1 MRLKLL
7 QWRQRLRPSRTGA
20 GWRLWHGRLHHGPSE
35 ARVIVPASR
44 YRGARSGPC
53 DRRMSEPEEIP
64 RRMSVSATPETEIGV
79 YANFVAVWHE
89 AHCFVLDFAAYT
101 QPPQLTAD
109 VESGEQFVDLRAR
122 LVSRVRIPP

>member
-1 MRLKLL
+1 MLPVRRYRNARLA
-7 QWRQRLRPSRTGA
+7 PT
-20 GWRLWHGRLHHGPSE
+20 
-35 ARVIVPASR
+35 IVP
-44 YRGARSGPC
+44 
-53 DRRMSEPEEIP
+53 MSEPDEIP

-122 LVSRVRIPP
+122 LVSRVRIPPDQVFEIMKALEQQLSMWERETGRSP